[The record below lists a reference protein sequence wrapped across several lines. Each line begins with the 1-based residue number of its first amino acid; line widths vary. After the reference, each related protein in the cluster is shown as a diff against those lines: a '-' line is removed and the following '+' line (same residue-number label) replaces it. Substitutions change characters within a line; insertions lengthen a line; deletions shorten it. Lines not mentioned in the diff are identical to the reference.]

1 MTEPP
6 TGDPISRFIARC
18 RDAVRWRAN
27 VLRRRVLMWRAARKA
42 SSVIARLAKM
52 KAANSGREFVGILL
66 IEHIGDIIACEPIVE
81 QMKTDHPTAFLVWVV
96 KRQYAALL
104 QSHPRVDAVVVVNSL
119 LSVERVVESRIF
131 DVAVDLHVN
140 SRPTEV
146 RGRKYQKRSGD
157 PAIDLETYIGKG
169 SLLRSFSLAAGI
181 EPRSAAPTMY
191 VPKGAVR
198 AIDGLSLP
206 DNFVVVH
213 ATPNYGD
220 KDWSASKWRDLVRHI
235 ADHYETQVI
244 EIGLESVIELEHPR
258 FMSLCGKSVDH
269 RDRGAHSPSRFL
281 CRRRQR
287 TRAHGQRVAS
297 AWIAPLRPL
306 LRLGHVQ
313 SVRRILSRGSGD
325 RHSATPGPA
334 ARTTRE
340 RRHSRARSK
349 PDVERDARPSQVR
362 PFRLEWIERKASH
375 HRNRVSFVIGDLK
388 QAENGADTIA
398 SQPSTALRSRCRT
411 EHITHGLEES
421 HSKRRSGSR
430 WLPSAHSFQALMNT
444 RL

>member
-258 FMSLCGKSVDH
+258 FMSLCGKLSIIETAELIRRAAFFVGVDSGPAHMANASRRPGLLLFGRFFGSDTFNPFDGYYREAAETVILRHPGLLREQPASAVIAALEASPMWRETHGH
-269 RDRGAHSPSRFL
+269 RRCVPSDSSGSSAKRRITETESPS
-281 CRRRQR
+281 
-287 TRAHGQRVAS
+287 S
-297 AWIAPLRPL
+297 
-306 LRLGHVQ
+306 
-313 SVRRILSRGSGD
+313 
-325 RHSATPGPA
+325 SAT
-334 ARTTRE
+334 
-340 RRHSRARSK
+340 
-349 PDVERDARPSQVR
+349 
-362 PFRLEWIERKASH
+362 
-375 HRNRVSFVIGDLK
+375 
-388 QAENGADTIA
+388 
-398 SQPSTALRSRCRT
+398 
-411 EHITHGLEES
+411 
-421 HSKRRSGSR
+421 
-430 WLPSAHSFQALMNT
+430 
-444 RL
+444 